1 MKKIAQSLVR
11 LSLSKTA
18 RNTYLVTF
26 GNGMS
31 AFLAFVF
38 TVIFARSLSLEDIG
52 YFSAIMSFILL
63 SSDVADLGIGT
74 SLARFLPPLEKDK
87 NSLGRFFVTAFFT
100 QIFISFILFIAI
112 VFSSQLLAGIVL
124 RRSDFAYLIQ
134 LTGVAVFGSIMSN
147 FYLYSLLARQR
158 FVHASGYMIFTGVLR
173 LVFLLSTMAITTL
186 TLANL
191 VYLQVGSL
199 VIGAIVG
206 QLIYGFEFI
215 TVKPSLSDL
224 KKLIAFSS
232 FLGIARSLTAIAG
245 KLDVILLISLA
256 GPFEAG
262 VYAIAAKVIAI
273 YPLLSGSFS
282 SVIAPRLST
291 ITNKKLLKKFS
302 LKVIAGTALFISTIF
317 FMILIADPFIRI
329 LFGEKF
335 AASIPVFRLLLVSM
349 IFFVGSVPSVSIA
362 IYFLKKPW
370 ILTVNSV
377 LQVLIVFVGNLITI
391 PLYGRFAPAYVSIVA
406 FGFTWLLT
414 SVLSVIFLKRHH
426 VA

>member
-18 RNTYLVTF
+18 RNTYWVTF

-100 QIFISFILFIAI
+100 QICISCILFLVI
-112 VFSSQLLAGIVL
+112 VLSSQFIAGIVL
-124 RRSDFAYLIQ
+124 RRLDFAYFIQ

-147 FYLYSLLARQR
+147 FYLYTLLARQR
-158 FVHASGYMIFTGVLR
+158 FVHASGFMIFTGVLR
-173 LVFLLSTMAITTL
+173 LVFLLTTMAITSL
-186 TLANL
+186 TLSNL

-206 QLIYGFEFI
+206 QLICGFDFI
-215 TVKPSLSDL
+215 TVKPSLNDF

-256 GPFEAG
+256 GPIEAG

-291 ITNKKLLKKFS
+291 ITDNKHLRKFS

-362 IYFLKKPW
+362 IYYLKKPW

-377 LQVLIVFVGNLITI
+377 FQVAIVWFGNVLLIPIL
-391 PLYGRFAPAYVSIVA
+391 GRFAPAYVSIAA
-406 FGFTWLLT
+406 FGLTWFTT
-414 SVLSVIFLKRHH
+414 SVLSLIYLKKHH
-426 VA
+426 AA